1 MMIYNLNYEVAVCEH
16 QTERLTKSEAIRLS
30 LGVTTSYKLRHDTLR
45 SSDGTR
51 FKLRGNKL
59 LIIHHTIK
67 KPLIYLKYTISD

>member
-30 LGVTTSYKLRHDTLR
+30 LGVTTSYKLTHDTLR
-45 SSDGTR
+45 RSDGTR

-59 LIIHHTIK
+59 LVNHHTIK
-67 KPLIYLKYTISD
+67 NAYIFGISN